1 MTKLITTKRII
12 VTLVILVIWGGAM
25 TATWAV
31 LRKSASG
38 PITLSAADAQAQPV
52 PTFPSSPTP
61 VPSTRAPVAT
71 VPTRS
76 TTNGAKAAATVPK
89 PASTPSKTSPAKV
102 AVAPR
107 PTTPPAQP
115 KPPSCSLSMS
125 AHDYQPGSQAAY
137 SITSDLGS
145 QPYEFEVTGN
155 GVFYSENSTTGEA
168 GSAAGSFAAP
178 SIDQVWYVSVYFP
191 LGPASCTTSFIVE
204 GTSAGPV
211 A

>member
-1 MTKLITTKRII
+1 
-12 VTLVILVIWGGAM
+12 
-25 TATWAV
+25 
-31 LRKSASG
+31 
-38 PITLSAADAQAQPV
+38 
-52 PTFPSSPTP
+52 
-61 VPSTRAPVAT
+61 
-71 VPTRS
+71 
-76 TTNGAKAAATVPK
+76 
-89 PASTPSKTSPAKV
+89 
-102 AVAPR
+102 
-107 PTTPPAQP
+107 
-115 KPPSCSLSMS
+115 MS
-125 AHDYQPGSQAAY
+125 AHDYQPGGQAAY

-168 GSAAGSFAAP
+168 GNAAGSFTAP